1 MQNWLDNLVEQHK
14 EFESPLSF
22 WKWAGIAAISAAVKD
37 SIWLN
42 RQMFNLY
49 PNIYVMF
56 HADSGLKKGPPV
68 NMAKRLVKATN
79 NTKVIT
85 GRASIQGILKELG
98 SQQAYTVPGGK
109 IVQNKATAF
118 ICSSELT
125 SSIVEDKIATTILT
139 DLYDRSYNVGEWR
152 SLLKMETFDLKD
164 PTITML
170 TATNEGHSSSYFERK
185 DITGGYFARTFIIYE
200 NEENRS
206 NSLLVPVKNPF
217 DYVKAGEYLKKLST
231 LQGEFHPLASL
242 TVDDYCNLELRN
254 TYTGEIEFY
263 SEAGLIYEEW
273 YRNFKILIKEV
284 KDPTGTM
291 NRFGES
297 VLKVAMLLSL
307 ARAPELY
314 IHPYSMQEAIEIC
327 EKLLGNIRKV
337 TVGKGGGE
345 ETNASRK
352 TILLQELYNRPN
364 HIISFPQLMKQYWL
378 QGNSDEWMN
387 CIQAFIDAKYATVS
401 SVGSSEGAVQVIKMT
416 DNAVE
421 ELKRFYAGKN
431 K

>member
-1 MQNWLDNLVEQHK
+1 MNWLDILVDQHR

-22 WKWAGIAAISAAVKD
+22 WRWAGIAAISAAVKD

-49 PNIYVMF
+49 PNVYVMF

-98 SQQAYTVPGGK
+98 SQGAQTIPGGK

-206 NSLLVPVKNPF
+206 NSLLVPVRNPF
-217 DYVKAGEYLKKLST
+217 DYAKAGEYLKKLST
-231 LQGEFHPLASL
+231 LQGEFHPLAAL
-242 TVDDYCNLELRN
+242 AGDDYCNRELRN
-254 TYTGEIEFY
+254 TYTQEIEFY
-263 SEAGLIYEEW
+263 SETGLIYEEW
-273 YRNFKILIKEV
+273 YRNFKMLIKEV

-314 IHPYSMQEAIEIC
+314 IHPSSMTEAIELC

-337 TVGKGGGE
+337 TVGKSGGE
-345 ETNASRK
+345 DTNASRK
-352 TILLQELYNRPN
+352 TIFLQELYNRPN
-364 HIISFPQLMKQYWL
+364 HTISFPQLMKQYWL

-387 CIQAFIDAKYATVS
+387 CIQAFVDAKYARIESIGT
-401 SVGSSEGAVQVIKMT
+401 SEGAIQLIKLT
-416 DNAVE
+416 DLAIE
-421 ELKRFYAGKN
+421 ELNRFYAGRVK
-431 K
+431 